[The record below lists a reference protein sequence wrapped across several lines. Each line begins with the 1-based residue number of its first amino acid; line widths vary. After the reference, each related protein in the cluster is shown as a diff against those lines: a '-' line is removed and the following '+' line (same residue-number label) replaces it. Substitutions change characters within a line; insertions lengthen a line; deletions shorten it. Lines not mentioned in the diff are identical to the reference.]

1 MDKISAV
8 PCYVT
13 ERNRHLIMHIQLG
26 TWSRDELDRI
36 LLEASLIQDP
46 GLRVEYIAQQFLGM
60 PYKASSLIGDDH
72 TEEVLVI
79 DLSGVDC
86 FTFLD
91 YIEAMRMSESFEAF
105 PEQLTKVR
113 YRSGQISFETRNHFF
128 TDWSVYNLDFIED
141 VTEFVGRQHARGIR
155 KTLND
160 KEDGTCWIPG
170 IPLTERTV
178 LYIPGRDSGDSII
191 NRLKTGDY
199 IGIYS
204 ELPGLDV
211 SHVGIIVRHDDSV
224 FLRHASSDRE
234 YMNVVDQDFMQYIK
248 DKPGLIVLRPIK
260 EITEG

>member
-1 MDKISAV
+1 
-8 PCYVT
+8 
-13 ERNRHLIMHIQLG
+13 MHIHLG
-26 TWSRDELDRI
+26 TWSRDGLERI

-46 GLRVEYIAQQFLGM
+46 GLRIEYIAQQFLGV
-60 PYKASSLIGDDH
+60 PYKESSLIGDDH
-72 TEEVLVI
+72 TEEALVV

-91 YIEAMRMSESFEAF
+91 YIESMRMSESFETF
-105 PEQLTKVR
+105 PEQLTRVR
-113 YRSGQISFETRNHFF
+113 YRLGQISFETRNHFY
-128 TDWSVYNLDFIED
+128 TDWSVYNSNFIED
-141 VTEFVGRQHARGIR
+141 VTEFVGKQHARGIR
-155 KTLND
+155 KMLNE

-170 IPLTERTV
+170 IPLIERNM
-178 LYIPGRDSGDSII
+178 LYIQSTGIDNSII

-224 FLRHASSDRE
+224 FLRHASSDKDSMR
-234 YMNVVDQDFMQYIK
+234 VIDQDFMQYIK

-260 EITEG
+260 VITD